1 MEQFMNKVVIVFPET
16 KKYGDRTFE
25 AGEHEFD
32 LDKEPLGFLSRWE
45 SRGCHRKVESEK
57 VEAPREEPKEEPKK
71 ETKKKTKKK
80 TSKKKSE

>member
-32 LDKEPLGFLSRWE
+32 LDQEPLGFLQRWE
-45 SRGCHRKVESEK
+45 RRGCYKKDDSKE
-57 VEAPREEPKEEPKK
+57 VEAPKEE
-71 ETKKKTKKK
+71 KKKTKKK

>member
-1 MEQFMNKVVIVFPET
+1 MNKVVIVFPET

-32 LDKEPLGFLSRWE
+32 LDQEPLGFLQRWE
-45 SRGCHRKVESEK
+45 RRGCHRKEDAK
-57 VEAPREEPKEEPKK
+57 KEAPKPEK

>member
-1 MEQFMNKVVIVFPET
+1 MEQFMNKVIIVFPET

-32 LDKEPLGFLSRWE
+32 LDQEPLGFLSRWE
-45 SRGCHRKVESEK
+45 RRGCHRKDDSKKAET
-57 VEAPREEPKEEPKK
+57 PKEQPQKQ
-71 ETKKKTKKK
+71 TKKKTKKK